1 MADYDLTRLNVLVV
15 DDNRH
20 MRTLVRSILNALGI
34 RNVIEADDGSTAMK
48 TLKTMDADIVICD
61 WQMDPMDGITFT
73 KLIRKSEESPN
84 IYVPIIMLT
93 GHTEMS
99 RVVTA
104 RDAGVNEFLAK
115 PVSAKNIYQRIKMI
129 LDNPRQY
136 IRTKEY
142 FGPDRRRRADPSYNG
157 PERRRSAEAACEESD
172 AGDQPDG
179 ANEKEEA

>member
-1 MADYDLTRLNVLVV
+1 MADYDLSLLHILVV

-20 MRTLVRSILNALGI
+20 MRTLVRSILSALGI
-34 RNVIEADDGSTAMK
+34 RNIMEAEDGAQAIKLMRTV
-48 TLKTMDADIVICD
+48 DADIVICD
-61 WQMDPMDGITFT
+61 WNMEPMDGITFT
-73 KLIRKSEESPN
+73 KLVRRGEESPD

-93 GHTEMS
+93 GHTEMT
-99 RVVTA
+99 RVVIA

-136 IRTKEY
+136 IRTDEY

-157 PERRRSAEAACEESD
+157 PERRRSAEEAGKKSSQSDDTKNES
-172 AGDQPDG
+172 
-179 ANEKEEA
+179 K